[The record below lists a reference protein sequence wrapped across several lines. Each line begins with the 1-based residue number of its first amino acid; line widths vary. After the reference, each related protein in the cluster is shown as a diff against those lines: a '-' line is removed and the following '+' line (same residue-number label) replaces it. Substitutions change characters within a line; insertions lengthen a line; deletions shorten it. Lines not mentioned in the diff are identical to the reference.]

1 MGCCIVGAIVF
12 SFIFALWR
20 RIGALLGVAVPE
32 HRASNPAMWR
42 LGESGEHGSPVKKLP
57 LISPR
62 FAAALAGGAMSII
75 LAFWVVDHA
84 EHIRQ
89 EVACGIYRVGLL
101 LGGKNPCASEQG
113 LILHHLSSVGEA
125 PIP

>member
-20 RIGALLGVAVPE
+20 RIGALFGVAVTE
-32 HRASNPAMWR
+32 DRTANPAMWR
-42 LGESGEHGSPVKKLP
+42 LGETAAAGGASARKLP

-62 FAAALAGGAMSII
+62 FAAALAGGALSIV

-84 EHIRQ
+84 EHIRL
-89 EVACGIYRVGLL
+89 EIACGMHKAGLS
-101 LGGKNPCASEQG
+101 GGSENPCMGGDGQ
-113 LILHHLSSVGEA
+113 ILDHHRSPSSNPV
-125 PIP
+125 

>member
-84 EHIRQ
+84 EHIRM
-89 EVACGIYRVGLL
+89 EVACVMYKTGVSA
-101 LGGKNPCASEQG
+101 ASAGACEPSG
-113 LILHHLSSVGEA
+113 DAEALHH
-125 PIP
+125 